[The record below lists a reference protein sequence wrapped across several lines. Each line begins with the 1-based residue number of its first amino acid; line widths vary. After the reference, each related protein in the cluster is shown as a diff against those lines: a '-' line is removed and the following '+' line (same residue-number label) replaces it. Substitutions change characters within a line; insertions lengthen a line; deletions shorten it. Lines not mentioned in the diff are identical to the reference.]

1 MLKLLKN
8 LGPIHFFTA
17 GGLTTY
23 AVLRSIKYIAS
34 RSSTVEKTLHKGF
47 DVVED
52 KIDEIKNQVL
62 PGEDETKTRA
72 DAGDERVAP

>member
-8 LGPIHFFTA
+8 FGPLHFFTA

-23 AVLRSIKYIAS
+23 AVLRALKLLAT

-52 KIDEIKNQVL
+52 KIEDLKEKVL
-62 PGEDETKTRA
+62 PEEEVKSKEAR
-72 DAGDERVAP
+72 